1 MERRTF
7 IAGAGAVLL
16 TVPLTTQAQRAG
28 KVHLVGMIH
37 TSSPDL
43 HMPLVDAF
51 RQGLRELGWVE
62 GKNIKLELR
71 TAVGHLDRLPA
82 IVAELLRLG
91 VDIFV
96 TPSTQATQAARSAT
110 STIPIVFVLASNP
123 VGSGFVES
131 LARPGGNITGLSTMN
146 VEIGT
151 KQLQLLKEVVPRA
164 TRVSVLRM
172 GFRPEPILE
181 AQQKA
186 APLLGI
192 QLQVLKAGSAE
203 EFDDAFAA
211 MIKGHAQALLVETN
225 PINFVHRK
233 RLADLAVKARLP
245 AVVGTREYAEAGGL
259 VAYGASY
266 ASNFRRAAAYVDKIL
281 KGARPADLPVE
292 QPTKFELIINLKTA
306 KALGLTIPPLVL
318 GRADEVIQ

>member
-43 HMPLVDAF
+43 HIPLVDAF

-71 TAVGHLDRLPA
+71 TAVGHLDQLPA

-123 VGSGFVES
+123 VGAGLVES

-233 RLADLAVKARLP
+233 RLADLAVKGSAPGRGWDKGVCRGRRPCGLWSELRFQLPSGRRLRRQNSEGRQARGP
-245 AVVGTREYAEAGGL
+245 T
-259 VAYGASY
+259 
-266 ASNFRRAAAYVDKIL
+266 RRAAHQV
-281 KGARPADLPVE
+281 
-292 QPTKFELIINLKTA
+292 
-306 KALGLTIPPLVL
+306 
-318 GRADEVIQ
+318 RADHQPQDCQGTRTDNPAVGVGTGG